1 MKKRILALVAASVML
16 LTILAGCGSSGG
28 TSANAP
34 ADSTKDTGSAQAA
47 QQETPKE
54 DAAPASEGDLGDYHV
69 KILDSSIVTDWEG
82 NKAIRVTYE
91 FTNNGEDATSADI
104 ALYFHAYQNGI
115 ELESTFVGHEEDD
128 VERDNAEKSIKTGV
142 TLTCAT
148 CFVLS
153 DESDVEVE
161 AAELISLS
169 DEKLEKTF
177 TAAQ

>member
-1 MKKRILALVAASVML
+1 MKRKLAMMASAMMMAML
-16 LTILAGCGSSGG
+16 TACGSSGG
-28 TSANAP
+28 TSTNN
-34 ADSTKDTGSAQAA
+34 TTDTGSAQTV
-47 QQETPKE
+47 QQETPKA

-69 KILDSSIVTDWEG
+69 KILDSSIVNDWEG

-177 TAAQ
+177 SAAQ